1 MTEMTGMTKLEKLEW
16 VHWLLDELDQN
27 MEMLPE
33 DMEHQCDIQKAR
45 DFIEDIREDYMDD
58 LK

>member
-16 VHWLLDELDQN
+16 VHWLLDELDQGTAISSDN
-27 MEMLPE
+27 
-33 DMEHQCDIQKAR
+33 IRKAR